1 MPTNDHTPR
10 GHAARYL
17 PECYEGMRDDKDRT
31 EAYRRAIAAAASGHI
46 VLDIGTGALALLAL
60 FAAEAGAKHVYA
72 LEVQEAAYEAAK
84 ATVAA
89 SPFADKVTVIRAF
102 STDSALTLPAAPTLL
117 VHELIGE
124 VAGEE
129 GVVAAI
135 TDARKRHLSPSA
147 TPPLSI
153 PSRSRSLVAPCEFP
167 DAAYCESLPS
177 CLLDVPGQSRALK
190 LLALP
195 MSARLSA
202 SQTFEDL
209 RFESAS
215 PEALQSSEL
224 VFVASRDGM
233 LRGLAIEVE
242 LFCRADGGD
251 DKPDVS
257 SAWAG
262 SHWRNVLLLLDGETP
277 LTTGQRIKVATNC
290 DLAGARPTYTFET
303 WVEEEGNSSWR
314 SLGPPICYPE
324 AALNV
329 NDAMDCLMEQMEG

>member
-1 MPTNDHTPR
+1 MPERALGRTWRDFRATHTRGRARGRRTLTTASPAHLRMPTNDHTPR

-102 STDSALTLPAAPTLL
+102 STDAALTLPAAPTLL

-177 CLLDVPGQSRALK
+177 CLLDVPGQSRTSNCSRCQCRRAFH
-190 LLALP
+190 P
-195 MSARLSA
+195 ARR
-202 SQTFEDL
+202 L
-209 RFESAS
+209 R
-215 PEALQSSEL
+215 
-224 VFVASRDGM
+224 
-233 LRGLAIEVE
+233 
-242 LFCRADGGD
+242 
-251 DKPDVS
+251 
-257 SAWAG
+257 
-262 SHWRNVLLLLDGETP
+262 T
-277 LTTGQRIKVATNC
+277 
-290 DLAGARPTYTFET
+290 
-303 WVEEEGNSSWR
+303 
-314 SLGPPICYPE
+314 
-324 AALNV
+324 
-329 NDAMDCLMEQMEG
+329 